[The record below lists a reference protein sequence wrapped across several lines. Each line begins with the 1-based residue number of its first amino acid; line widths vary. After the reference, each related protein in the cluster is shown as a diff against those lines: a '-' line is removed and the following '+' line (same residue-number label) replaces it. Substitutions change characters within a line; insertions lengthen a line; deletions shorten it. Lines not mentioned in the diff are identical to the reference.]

1 MVQSYGSFFVSTEK
15 NGRFDLIQTIFLCAA
30 NEIKRLFEVNSPVST
45 I

>member
-1 MVQSYGSFFVSTEK
+1 MVRFLFLQKK
-15 NGRFDLIQTIFLCAA
+15 NGRFELIQTIFLCAA